1 MFRGQFRHT
10 IDTKGRISIPAR
22 FREAEAGI
30 AGDKF
35 VIVPNGPT
43 LEVHPFE
50 KWKEIE
56 QRVSALA
63 RFDQDAREA
72 RHRYF
77 SLAQDVTIDAH
88 GRIQVPQ
95 DYRERVGLSKDVLIV
110 GMQEY
115 FEVWD
120 VERWEHAQRDP
131 ARSLEELFKKLA
143 DKGV

>member
-10 IDTKGRISIPAR
+10 IDTKGRVSIPAK

-30 AGDKF
+30 AGDKL
-35 VIVPNGPT
+35 VIVPNGVA
-43 LEVHPFE
+43 LEVHPFQ
-50 KWKEIE
+50 KWEELE
-56 QRVSALA
+56 QRLSALP
-63 RFDQDAREA
+63 RFDQDAREI
-72 RHRYF
+72 RHRYL
-77 SLAQDVTIDAH
+77 SLGQDVSLDAH

-95 DYRERVGLSKDVLIV
+95 DYRERVGLRKDVLVV

-131 ARSLEELFKKLA
+131 ARPLDELFKKLA